1 MMTGMINY
9 EFLNNYMTHI
19 PYKHIYTFA
28 CHESERE
35 LCMLE
40 LRELIGQEAEIGNSW
55 IHSERKI
62 DPDRSPF
69 LSARVDVMLSGDT
82 IQEIAEQA
90 DSIQLTD
97 SSFKVVYIK
106 AGDTL
111 SYDEQRGVERLVGG
125 RIRGTADMKSPDIT
139 FGLLSLNGSWLLGV
153 CHIPERAWLSHKQK
167 PQNYSTGLSSR
178 VARALVNIA
187 APQTE
192 GVQMLDP
199 CCGMGNVLIEALSM
213 GINIEGCDINP
224 LAVRGAR
231 VNLRHYG
238 YSDTLVTFG
247 DMNDLEGSYTTA
259 LLDLPYNVCSVF
271 PLEDKLQM
279 LRSLRRLTKRVVIVS
294 TEPLTDILKQT
305 GWQVL
310 GHAQV
315 TKGTFVR
322 DIWLC
327 I

>member
-1 MMTGMINY
+1 MINF
-9 EFLNNYMTHI
+9 EFLTNFTTEGRYQ
-19 PYKHIYTFA
+19 YIYTFA
-28 CHESERE
+28 CHESEQD

-40 LRELIGQEAEIGNSW
+40 LRELLGQESKIGSSW
-55 IHSERKI
+55 VHSERKI

-69 LSARVDVMLSGDT
+69 LSARMDVLLTGDT
-82 IQEIAEQA
+82 IEEIAEQA
-90 DSIQLTD
+90 SFIQLTD
-97 SSFKVVYIK
+97 SSFKVVYLK
-106 AGDTL
+106 VGDKL

-125 RIRGTADMKSPDIT
+125 KISGKADMKSPDIT
-139 FGLLSLNGSWLLGV
+139 FGLLYRYGSWLFGE
-153 CHIPERAWLSHKQK
+153 CHYPERAWLSHKQK

-187 APQTE
+187 APDKE

-213 GINIEGCDINP
+213 GLNIEGCDINP

-238 YSDTLVTFG
+238 YSDTLVMLG
-247 DMNDLEGSYTTA
+247 DMNDLQGSYNTA

-271 PLEDKLQM
+271 PLEDKLRM
-279 LRSLRRLTKRVVIVS
+279 LGSLRRLTKRAVIVS
-294 TEPLTDILKQT
+294 TEPLKDILNQT

-310 GHAQV
+310 GYAQV

-327 I
+327 S